1 MVSCPASDHGD
12 FGASLERTHRPP
24 CAGRRVVST
33 ASSATADTLSS
44 RFPQPLEE
52 EVKCRQPSSV
62 ANHSLTSKNS
72 LSDFPFSTPRKVER
86 SIGSIGY
93 GGMKI
98 NVQSRAMETRPFP
111 GQLGPAT
118 AAKLANNS
126 MQHLGSFARGLALEI
141 HSEFHLTKQKGCRVE
156 SIELTRNL
164 REHGQQEL
172 AFHSRPFVLCGLP
185 VRRPPAGMLRYTRR
199 NGRFVL
205 EIIAHPD
212 YGLPFG
218 QDRLIP
224 LWFAT
229 LAVRQMS
236 KTTQFQSAAEI
247 LEEFDL
253 PRDGPHYKRLED
265 GFKRVFSSTIYFG
278 SELTVGRNQLW
289 DFRRFHF
296 FDQMQIWYA
305 KEGATLRNRFPDG
318 NVVVLSQ
325 PFWEESKPIR
335 YPSI

>member
-1 MVSCPASDHGD
+1 MQRIRSFSRV
-12 FGASLERTHRPP
+12 LEME
-24 CAGRRVVST
+24 
-33 ASSATADTLSS
+33 
-44 RFPQPLEE
+44 FQPEIQL
-52 EVKCRQPSSV
+52 
-62 ANHSLTSKNS
+62 
-72 LSDFPFSTPRKVER
+72 TPRQE
-86 SIGSIGY
+86 
-93 GGMKI
+93 
-98 NVQSRAMETRPFP
+98 
-111 GQLGPAT
+111 
-118 AAKLANNS
+118 
-126 MQHLGSFARGLALEI
+126 
-141 HSEFHLTKQKGCRVE
+141 CRVK
-156 SIELTRNL
+156 SIELTRSL
-164 REHGQQEL
+164 REGGRQEL

-185 VRRPPAGMLRYTRR
+185 VRRPSADTLRYTRR

-218 QDRLIP
+218 QDRIIP